1 MKYFILEFCQAAT
14 DPSLKK
20 GNEHIP
26 VTMPLSTWTKSKYFD
41 FISNSITLIGTE
53 SGKNIFFPKLH

>member
-1 MKYFILEFCQAAT
+1 MKYFILAFCQAAT

-26 VTMPLSTWTKSKYFD
+26 VTMPLSTWTKT
-41 FISNSITLIGTE
+41 NTLTSLVI
-53 SGKNIFFPKLH
+53 PLP